1 MHLHGFLPVQVVVL
15 VQLVQES
22 WYILLNIFRCT
33 YDHHILIISYVC
45 WNKYKRKLLV
55 VPLNASEFI
64 RIHVSLDCSTPSM
77 TYD

>member
-55 VPLNASEFI
+55 VPLNA
-64 RIHVSLDCSTPSM
+64 RIHQNPRESRLLDPE
-77 TYD
+77 YDT